1 MASLR
6 SSLMATVLVSAA
18 LLASGAQAAEKK
30 NDSLGVVI
38 VYLGGPDA
46 GGEGKGLIDQLV
58 VELAKATGLEPGA
71 LEGSYFTENA
81 PAVTRLAANP
91 DSFVL
96 GSLGFFLSQRQSTK
110 LVPLARLKSTLNGTE
125 RFHIL
130 VKKGRYK
137 SLDELKGKQLWGS
150 PLYEDARFIDRI
162 VFSGKLKAAEHF
174 DLKPTSRPLSAVRK
188 LKNEKADAV
197 LLNTVQYESL
207 RRMPL
212 FDELEQVFVSEP
224 MPSLGLMMVD
234 TPKTQAMRQKLVT
247 TLLGLCGTPQG
258 KSVCLNF
265 GITGFDPIEEAVLQP
280 VIAQFEGTK

>member
-1 MASLR
+1 
-6 SSLMATVLVSAA
+6 MATVLVSAA
-18 LLASGAQAAEKK
+18 LLASGAHAAEKK
-30 NDSLGVVI
+30 EDSLGVVI
-38 VYLGGPDA
+38 VFLGGPDT

-58 VELAKATGLEPGA
+58 AELATATGLEPGA

-81 PAVTRLAANP
+81 PAVAQLSANP

-96 GSLGFFLSQRQSTK
+96 GSLGFFLSQRQSAK

-125 RFHIL
+125 QFHIL

-150 PLYEDARFIDRI
+150 PLYEDPKFIDRV
-162 VFSGKLKAAEHF
+162 VFSGKLEAAKHF

-188 LKNEKADAV
+188 LQKEKIDAV
-197 LLNTVQYESL
+197 LLNTVQHESL

-234 TPKTQAMRQKLVT
+234 TPRTRAMRQKLVT

-258 KSVCLNF
+258 KSVCRNF
-265 GITGFDPIEEAVLQP
+265 GITGFDPIEEAALQP
-280 VIAQFEGTK
+280 VIEQFEGTK

>member
-1 MASLR
+1 
-6 SSLMATVLVSAA
+6 MATALVLAA
-18 LLASGAQAAEKK
+18 LLASGAHAAEAKK
-30 NDSLGVVI
+30 DSLGVVI

-46 GGEGKGLIDQLV
+46 GGEGKSLIDQLV
-58 VELAKATGLEPGA
+58 AELVKATGLEPGA
-71 LEGSYFTENA
+71 LEGSYFTENG
-81 PAVTRLAANP
+81 PAVAQLEANP

-96 GSLGFFLSQRQSTK
+96 GSLGFFLSQRQGRK

-125 RFHIL
+125 QFHIL

-150 PLYEDARFIDRI
+150 PLYEDPRFIDKVI
-162 VFSGKLKAAEHF
+162 FSGKLEAAKHF
-174 DLKPTSRPLSAVRK
+174 ELKPTSRPLSAVRK
-188 LKNEKADAV
+188 LQSGKVDAV

-212 FDELEQVFVSEP
+212 FDEFEQVYVSEP

-234 TPKTQAMRQKLVT
+234 TPKTRAMKDKLVT

-258 KSVCLNF
+258 KSVCRNF
-265 GITGFDPIEEAVLQP
+265 GITGFEPIDEAALQP
-280 VIAQFEGTK
+280 VIKQFEGAK